1 MMRNKTFLLGLLCLL
16 LGSATAFAQ
25 VSGTVLEASTGES
38 VIGASVLE
46 VGTTNGIITD
56 FDGNFTLNVSEG
68 AQLEFSYMGFQP
80 QTLPAKNGMV
90 VRLSE
95 DTYALQEVV
104 AIGYG
109 SQKKK
114 EVTGS
119 VASVKAEDFNAGV
132 KTNPVG
138 LLQGKVA
145 GLNIS
150 RTTSDPTSTGY
161 NIQIR
166 GFSTL
171 GQGTGS
177 SPLYIVDGVPT
188 SNIDNIAPD
197 EIASMDVLKDGS
209 AAAI

>member
-25 VSGTVLEASTGES
+25 VSGTVLEASTGEP

-132 KTNPVG
+132 KTNPMG

-150 RTTSDPTSTGY
+150 NRQHRQYRP
-161 NIQIR
+161 R
-166 GFSTL
+166 GDRLDGRAQRRF
-171 GQGTGS
+171 GS
-177 SPLYIVDGVPT
+177 CYIWYARNERRYPHHHQ
-188 SNIDNIAPD
+188 AR
-197 EIASMDVLKDGS
+197 
-209 AAAI
+209 